1 MVDEYDGGL
10 EGELGVVDGVVEE
23 LVVDGVVEVVPTV
36 ICAWATGAQDS
47 NTQPTTGHQISC
59 ERREL
64 IVMGA
69 VGHPGTSPMVGWAK
83 FRTGLFD

>member
-1 MVDEYDGGL
+1 MVDEYDGGAD
-10 EGELGVVDGVVEE
+10 EEPDVVDGKVEE

-36 ICAWATGAQDS
+36 ICACAPGTHDN
-47 NTQPTTGHQISC
+47 NTQPTIGHQISC

-69 VGHPGTSPMVGWAK
+69 VGQPGTGPMVA
-83 FRTGLFD
+83 